1 MAFQREPGRQTN
13 SVHGPV
19 AVVVDLQYDM
29 EFVTVDETAAASQS
43 MIRPPL
49 R

>member
-1 MAFQREPGRQTN
+1 MAFQREPGRQIR
-13 SVHGPV
+13 GPV